1 MKSKETT
8 KTIEDKAINHIVR
21 YLKKHKKIRKKDIKI
36 VKRGIDIIAGDL
48 WIEAKGCNKTE
59 TNIRITPQSLDYV
72 AEQGKLKNYF
82 IYYVYDMKSK
92 NPKLL
97 ILNYKTF
104 KKHRHIEIKYI
115 IQPAK
120 IRRETGKPEIIDLK

>member
-1 MKSKETT
+1 MKRKETT

-21 YLKKHKKIRKKDIKI
+21 YLKKHKKIKKKDIKV
-36 VKRGIDIIAGDL
+36 VKRGIDIIAGDF
-48 WIEAKGCNKTE
+48 WIEAKGCNKKE
-59 TNIRITPQSLDYV
+59 TNIRVTPQSLDYV

-82 IYYVYDMKSK
+82 IYYVYSMNK

-97 ILNYKTF
+97 IFNYQTF

-115 IQPAK
+115 IQPSK
-120 IRRETGKPEIIDLK
+120 IRKETGKPEIIDLK